1 MTQRITSEAEGLAEN
16 RELRARLAEAQ
27 QTLEA
32 IRSGGVDALVV
43 SVDGQERI
51 FTLKGAD
58 QAYQILIEAMQQGA
72 LIVNNGGTIL
82 YANRSFA
89 SMLKVPLE
97 KVIGSAL
104 SIWIAPQSQPVLRSL
119 LSLEVGARKESEMLL
134 IDTEKIMVPVLLS
147 AGKTLPNGEP
157 DHLWMVLTDL
167 TEITARKKKEV
178 EALAQKLTDDAQLD
192 IDRKLAAA
200 ALKNANYTRSLIE
213 ASLDP
218 LVTISAEGK
227 ITDVNKASTEFT
239 GRTREQLIG
248 TDFSGYFTEPDKAHQ
263 GYQQV
268 FQNGFVRD
276 YPLTIRHNDGHL
288 TEVLYNASLYRDE
301 QEQVQGVFAAA
312 RDITERKKAEMTA
325 SRLAAIVEFS
335 DDAILGLELDGTITS
350 WNHGAELL
358 FGYSACEMLGASNLK
373 LIPQEYYAEERHIL
387 EKIGRGESVLHK
399 DTERLTKQG
408 VRIHVSLTASPIKNA
423 VGQVIGFSKV
433 AHDITERKLAE
444 AEIIKLNS
452 ELEKRVKERT
462 LALTVSEERLRMAAL
477 SADIGIW
484 DWDLESNKVSWDKLM
499 FSIYG
504 IPESGNSFIRYE
516 DWKSHVHPDDVE
528 KQESLLLQII
538 EKQGHQQREFR
549 IIRDSDHAIRIIRA
563 SDAAIIGEDGK
574 TIRIV
579 GINVDITEAMK
590 MVQEIR
596 NLNASLSNRAEDLE
610 ASVKELDSFS
620 YSVSHDLRA
629 PLRAIDGFSR
639 IVEEDYAPKLD
650 DEGRRLIGV
659 IRDEAQRMGKLI
671 DDLLAF
677 SRLGRQNIER
687 TAVDMGTMA
696 REVFQE
702 LAATEPG
709 RTIHLNLKPIPPTF
723 GTEPMIRQLWVNLIG
738 NAVKFTG
745 KCKSAEIEI
754 GVLQKGSDKME
765 EPAAQIYFIRD
776 NGAGFDMRY
785 VDKLF
790 GIFQR
795 LHSKDEFPGTGVGL
809 ALVQRIVNRHGG
821 RIWAKAEVDKGATF
835 FFTIPDN
842 GKQITNDPQAS
853 AKPTP

>member
-1 MTQRITSEAEGLAEN
+1 MSKQHNGSLAIQDEN
-16 RELRARLAEAQ
+16 RALRARLAETE

-32 IRSGGVDALVV
+32 IRSGGVDALVA
-43 SVDGQERI
+43 SVNGEERI
-51 FTLKGAD
+51 FTLEGED
-58 QAYQILIEAMQQGA
+58 RSYRILIEAMQQGA
-72 LIVNNGGTIL
+72 LITSSDGLIL
-82 YANRSFA
+82 YANHSFA
-89 SMLKVPLE
+89 EMLKAPLE
-97 KVIGSAL
+97 KVIGSL
-104 SIWIAPQSQPVLRSL
+104 VSDWIAPQSQDVLTSL
-119 LSLEVGARKESEMLL
+119 LHLTPGAKQNSELL
-134 IDTEKIMVPVLLS
+134 LKGIDNTEVPVLLS
-147 AGKTLPNGEP
+147 AGKQGQNEESGQ
-157 DHLWMVLTDL
+157 LWMAVTDL
-167 TEITARKKKEV
+167 SEVIARKITEAR
-178 EALAQKLTDDAQLD
+178 ALAQISVDK
-192 IDRKLAAA
+192 KLAAS
-200 ALKNANYTRSLIE
+200 ALQTLNYTRSLIE

-218 LVTISAEGK
+218 LVAINTEGK
-227 ITDVNKASTEFT
+227 ITDVNEASIKIT
-239 GRTREQLIG
+239 GRSRSELVG
-248 TDFSGYFTEPDKAHQ
+248 VDFSSYFTDPDAARSVYK
-263 GYQQV
+263 QV
-268 FQNGFVRD
+268 FEEGFVKD
-276 YPLTIRHNDGHL
+276 FPLTIRSSDGHV
-288 TEVLYNASLYRDE
+288 TDVLYNASLYRDKND
-301 QEQVQGVFAAA
+301 QVMGVFAAA

-325 SRLAAIVEFS
+325 SRLAAIVESS

-350 WNHGAELL
+350 WNHGAERL
-358 FGYSACEMLGASNLK
+358 FGYTAGEMLGASNLK
-373 LIPQEYYAEERHIL
+373 LIPPEYHAEENDIL
-387 EKIGRGESVLHK
+387 EKISSGESVLHK
-399 DTERLTKQG
+399 DAERLTKKG
-408 VRIHVSLTASPIKNA
+408 VRIDVSLTASPIKNS
-423 VGQVIGFSKV
+423 VGQVIGVSKV

-504 IPESGNSFIRYE
+504 IPESGNSVIRYE

-528 KQESLLLQII
+528 KQESLLHQII

-563 SDAAIIGEDGK
+563 SDAAIIREDGK

-579 GINVDITEAMK
+579 GINVDTTEAME
-590 MVQEIR
+590 MLQEIHK
-596 NLNASLSNRAEDLE
+596 LNASLSNRAEELE

-659 IRDEAQRMGKLI
+659 IRGEAHRMGRLI

-677 SRLGRQNIER
+677 SRLGRLKVEPVTI
-687 TAVDMGTMA
+687 DMGMMA
-696 REVFQE
+696 RQVFQE
-702 LAATEPG
+702 LAAAEPE
-709 RTIHLNLKPIPPTF
+709 RTIHLNLHPIPPAL
-723 GTEPMIRQLWVNLIG
+723 GTEAMIRQLWVNLIG
-738 NAVKFTG
+738 NAVKFTMNREV
-745 KCKSAEIEI
+745 AEIEI
-754 GVLQKGSDKME
+754 GVMPGEDTEHGDELNKGERVEK
-765 EPAAQIYFIRD
+765 IYFIRD

-790 GIFQR
+790 GVFQR
-795 LHSKDEFPGTGVGL
+795 LHSKEEFPGTGVGL

-821 RIWAKAEVDKGATF
+821 RVWAKGEVDKGATF

-842 GKQITNDPQAS
+842 GNHAPTVPQS
-853 AKPTP
+853 SIKPTS